1 MVAAKLSAVLMPL
14 VLKHLVD
21 ELGHPTAKA
30 LFPVFL
36 VLAYALLRFLA
47 DALNEA
53 RDVVFSIVTQRT
65 VAAFTERTFAHL
77 HQLSARFHAK
87 RETGAIVRDVQKG
100 ADGIGFLLGTALF
113 TIVPTAVEIGA
124 IVLIM
129 LHNYPHDFTFV
140 IAATFAGYAVYTFI
154 FTRRRVAFQR
164 AVNALEA
171 QVDGRVVDSLLNY
184 DTVKYF
190 ATEHTET
197 QRLKSMNRP
206 RRR

>member
-1 MVAAKLSAVLMPL
+1 MRTDTDIPHSKLTGRIAGDVLRAVWQYRLQTLISVALMVAAKLSAVLIPL
-14 VLKHLVD
+14 LLKHLVD
-21 ELGHPTAKA
+21 ALGRPAAQA

-113 TIVPTAVEIGA
+113 AIVPTAVEIMA

-129 LHNYPHDFTFV
+129 IHNYAREFTYV
-140 IAATFAGYAVYTFI
+140 IAATFAGYAIYTFV
-154 FTRRRVAFQR
+154 FTRRRVAQIGR
-164 AVNALEA
+164 ASLRE
-171 QVDGRVVDSLLNY
+171 RV
-184 DTVKYF
+184 
-190 ATEHTET
+190 
-197 QRLKSMNRP
+197 
-206 RRR
+206 